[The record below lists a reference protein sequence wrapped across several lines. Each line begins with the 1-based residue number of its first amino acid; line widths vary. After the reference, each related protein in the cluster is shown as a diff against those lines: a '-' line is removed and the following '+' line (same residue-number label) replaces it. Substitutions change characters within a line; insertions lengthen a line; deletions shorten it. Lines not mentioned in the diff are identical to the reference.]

1 MGKNAILVRTLA
13 SERINETAPA
23 TGDDKFSYSS
33 VIDNQ
38 VLRRRKKKAESNV
51 PTVAR
56 VYSMG
61 SDSQSS

>member
-38 VLRRRKKKAESNV
+38 VLRRRKKKRIEC
-51 PTVAR
+51 TD
-56 VYSMG
+56 G
-61 SDSQSS
+61 SPGVLDGI